1 MQLLIDNYIYLLVLA
16 VIILIIMFIHLFSLR
31 HTRRRAM
38 SFANFDAIEKVMGKE
53 IISKNMTLLYLRVAI
68 LFFIFV
74 SLSGPSLIYPGLI
87 TDSDFVLTIDAS
99 ASMMANDMQP
109 NRLAVAKETAIDF
122 INTLQGG
129 QSKVGVVTFSGASY
143 IERLPTDDMTLVK
156 GTIAAITKKDVG
168 GTDIGNA
175 LLTSINLLRNSDK
188 GKTIILITDGQVN
201 TGNVNDALQYAHD
214 ISIYAIGMGTAEGGE
229 FAGDAISK
237 IDDKTLQII
246 TNYTNGRYYQA
257 SSKEELKKAYAEI
270 GNLKQGA
277 RKLNLTAFTL
287 IIAILLIIL
296 DWILINTRYR
306 TLP

>member
-1 MQLLIDNYIYLLVLA
+1 MNSSTGMLKVNASNDNETGSFNAGLMCTDTEPTSDSGTLPI
-16 VIILIIMFIHLFSLR
+16 VI
-31 HTRRRAM
+31 
-38 SFANFDAIEKVMGKE
+38 
-53 IISKNMTLLYLRVAI
+53 
-68 LFFIFV
+68 
-74 SLSGPSLIYPGLI
+74 
-87 TDSDFVLTIDAS
+87 
-99 ASMMANDMQP
+99 
-109 NRLAVAKETAIDF
+109 
-122 INTLQGG
+122 
-129 QSKVGVVTFSGASY
+129 
-143 IERLPTDDMTLVK
+143 
-156 GTIAAITKKDVG
+156 
-168 GTDIGNA
+168 
-175 LLTSINLLRNSDK
+175 TS
-188 GKTIILITDGQVN
+188 
-201 TGNVNDALQYAHD
+201 VNDALQYAHD